1 MSASRY
7 RRRARDMILPPMEDP
22 PPQLGPDDVPS
33 PEEFSRLARELLR
46 EAAGHDSNLAQR
58 LREAGFD
65 PEA

>member
-1 MSASRY
+1 
-7 RRRARDMILPPMEDP
+7 MIFAPMEDP

>member
-1 MSASRY
+1 MTVPR
-7 RRRARDMILPPMEDP
+7 MEEP
-22 PPQLGPDDVPS
+22 PPQLGPDEVPS

-46 EAAGHDSNLAQR
+46 EAAGHDPDLAQR